1 MKQENERLRDAD
13 KTASRYGM
21 VGIGM
26 ERDGTR
32 VTVEQLRYDNETLLT
47 HNELRSRA
55 EEVYEDLGIKSI
67 DTIMATPDLNTVTP
81 KWVKNNMK
89 RLCLKQQEVAKHIG
103 VTSPHLSRELQKDDM
118 TAPLKAVLFYYFHYL
133 ISGEESRAES
143 SKTTRS
149 LIDLIK
155 ENKRL
160 KEELRTLKRQEE

>member
-13 KTASRYGM
+13 KRASHYGM

-26 ERDGTR
+26 ERDDAR

-81 KWVKNNMK
+81 KWVK
-89 RLCLKQQEVAKHIG
+89 KQYE
-103 VTSPHLSRELQKDDM
+103 T
-118 TAPLKAVLFYYFHYL
+118 PL
-133 ISGEESRAES
+133 
-143 SKTTRS
+143 SKTARGCKAYRRNIPTP
-149 LIDLIK
+149 
-155 ENKRL
+155 EP
-160 KEELRTLKRQEE
+160 